1 MTVPALITAASTLI
15 PFFFG
20 KGREQKT
27 VPTYLPE
34 QNQVLDLITGQ
45 VGQTLP
51 SAFNSLN
58 SILSNDSTAIDTYLK
73 PYRTSLYDYG
83 LPRVYEQL
91 GMLGGEGVENSSGF
105 QNAIGRTIGD
115 YEDRIQA
122 QRIALQQSAL
132 QNLQGFFPQ
141 VFAPRQ
147 YEYVQPRE
155 SGLLENILL
164 LLAANTKLGLNFKS
178 GAKTDVT
185 DTGTTTG
192 STA

>member
-1 MTVPALITAASTLI
+1 MTVPALITAGATLL
-15 PFFFG
+15 PFLFG
-20 KGREQKT
+20 RGREERNAPIYSDQ
-27 VPTYLPE
+27 
-34 QNQVLDLITGQ
+34 QNQALDIITGQ

-51 SAFNSLN
+51 SALNSLN
-58 SILSNDSTAIDTYLK
+58 TVLSNDPTTIDTYLK
-73 PYRTSLYDYG
+73 PFRTSLYDYG

-91 GMLGGEGVENSSGF
+91 GILGGQGVENSSGF

-147 YEYVQPRE
+147 YEYVEPRE

-178 GAKTDVT
+178 GAQTDAT

-192 STA
+192 STG

>member
-1 MTVPALITAASTLI
+1 MTVPALISAGATLL
-15 PFFFG
+15 PFLLG
-20 KGREQKT
+20 RGREEKK

-34 QNQVLDLITGQ
+34 QNQILDLITNQ
-45 VGQTLP
+45 VGKTLP
-51 SAFNSLN
+51 TAFNNLN
-58 SILSNDSTAIDTYLK
+58 NILSNDSGAIDTYLK
-73 PYRTSLYDYG
+73 PYRDSLYNYG

-105 QNAIGRTIGD
+105 QNAVGRTIGD
-115 YEDRIQA
+115 YEDRIQS
-122 QRIALQQSAL
+122 QRVALQQNAL
-132 QNLQGFFPQ
+132 QSLQGFFPQ

-178 GAKTDVT
+178 GAQTDT
-185 DTGTTTG
+185 TGTGTTTG
-192 STA
+192 STS

>member
-1 MTVPALITAASTLI
+1 MTVPALITAGATLL
-15 PFFFG
+15 PFLFG
-20 KGREQKT
+20 RGRQEKTAPLYSEQ
-27 VPTYLPE
+27 
-34 QNQVLDLITGQ
+34 QNQTLDLITGQ

-51 SAFNSLN
+51 SALNSLN
-58 SILSNDSTAIDTYLK
+58 TVLSNDPTAIDTYLK
-73 PYRTSLYDYG
+73 PFRTSLYDYG

-147 YEYVQPRE
+147 YEYVEPRE
-155 SGLLENILL
+155 TGLLENILL

-178 GAKTDVT
+178 GAQTDAT